1 METSAISY
9 RVADFLKQHP
19 PFHAIDE
26 ADLLALAAN
35 GRVRFYEANE
45 FILWQGEPHKLYV
58 FVIQQGTV
66 SLWDESSGRAELRDV
81 RGAGDLL
88 AVEQFY
94 GARSCLYTA
103 RSTSD
108 VVLYGFQADD
118 FEAFVLKYP
127 YARQYVAA
135 LGNVSTELQ
144 RTDSRPDPQRLFLHE
159 VAGPV
164 QTCRAQDSIA
174 EVARVMARTG
184 VDAVA
189 VVDAESRPVG
199 VVTLASLLTWIAEG
213 GGHATDSVS
222 SVQTA
227 PLPTVRPDATMADGV
242 IAMGASECGAVAMTS
257 DGTPA
262 GHLLAVVAPKDLA
275 PAFGDQPAVIL
286 REIARAAHLE
296 QLRVLNQR
304 ARAVSLQH
312 LTSAASADWISRFTD
327 LVNVGILTRVLAL
340 TGQIETPGC
349 WCFCGAAG
357 RGESLTRKEPHVVL
371 LYDEVP
377 AGWDPLESYVR
388 VNDSLAACDFL
399 PGFETPFELSFYVA
413 STAEWSQRYDAWMR
427 NPVVEQMG
435 RSRPLFDLRPF
446 HGRARLFDSV
456 RQAVARD
463 VGRDI
468 LQVLAHDCLASLP
481 PLTFFQD
488 AVVEESGEQTSV
500 FRLEHNALAPL
511 VDVGRVFAMAGG
523 QVMGTSTLERF
534 AIARRLL
541 PTHEGIFRDAA
552 ATLRIVLWQQARI
565 GISQG
570 TAGAELP
577 PSLLSRADR
586 HMLKSGFPAIHR
598 LLEFTADPGWLDA
611 L

>member
-1 METSAISY
+1 MDTSAISY

-26 ADLLALAAN
+26 ADLLALSAN

-66 SLWDESSGRAELRDV
+66 SLWDETSGQAELRDV
-81 RGAGDLL
+81 RGTGDLL
-88 AVEQFY
+88 AVEKFY

-127 YARQYVAA
+127 YARQYVAG
-135 LGNVSTELQ
+135 LGTVSSELQ
-144 RTDSRPDPQRLFLHE
+144 RTDGRPDAERLFLHDF
-159 VAGPV
+159 AGPL
-164 QTCRAQDSIA
+164 QTCRPQDSIA
-174 EVARVMARTG
+174 EAARVMVRTG
-184 VDAVA
+184 VDTLA
-189 VVDAESRPVG
+189 VVDAESRPIG
-199 VVTLASLLTWIAEG
+199 VVTLASLLTWIADG
-213 GGHATDSVS
+213 GGNPAGAVS
-222 SVQTA
+222 SLQTA
-227 PLPTVRPDATMADGV
+227 LPPTVPPDATMADGV
-242 IAMGASECGAVAMTS
+242 IAMGTSECGAVAMTS
-257 DGTPA
+257 DGTPG

-286 REIARAAHLE
+286 RDIGRASHLE

-304 ARAVSLQH
+304 ARAASLQL
-312 LTSAASADWISRFTD
+312 LTSAASSEWIARFTD

-340 TGQIETPGC
+340 TGQADTPGC

-371 LYDEVP
+371 VYDEVP
-377 AGWDPLESYVR
+377 AGWDPLDSYVR

-399 PGFETPFELSFYVA
+399 PGFETPFEPSFYVA
-413 STAEWSQRYDAWMR
+413 SAEEWSRRYDAWMR

-446 HGRARLFDSV
+446 YGRAALFDTV

-463 VGRDI
+463 VDRD
-468 LQVLAHDCLASLP
+468 LLHVLAHDCLASLP

-488 AVVEESGEQTSV
+488 AVVEESGEHTTV

-523 QVMGTSTLERF
+523 RVR
-534 AIARRLL
+534 
-541 PTHEGIFRDAA
+541 P
-552 ATLRIVLWQQARI
+552 
-565 GISQG
+565 
-570 TAGAELP
+570 
-577 PSLLSRADR
+577 
-586 HMLKSGFPAIHR
+586 
-598 LLEFTADPGWLDA
+598 
-611 L
+611 